1 TIGLAEE
8 YIPLVA
14 ILITLCVGMRMDTV
28 AAVGIMV
35 VGYGIGY
42 GTAVMNPFT
51 VLVAQEVAGVTPVS
65 GLWYRVAMFI
75 PLFALGFWHVLRYA
89 RKVRADASSSLV
101 ADVSEA
107 QPPEPPEV
115 EDLNGRQKWV
125 LVATLATL
133 AVVVWGIKAH
143 QWYFIELGGIFL
155 GMAILVGLLAG
166 LLVGLSAKGVAPSE
180 VAGGVRALRTA
191 MLPVASSDPDVLVD
205 TAGTGGGT
213 VTTFNISTAAA
224 FVVAGAGVPVAK
236 HGNRSFTSRSGSAD
250 VLEALGVSIDLT
262 PERMSEVLEEAGIV
276 FMFAPLLHPAM
287 RFLGPVRRGLGI
299 RTMMNI
305 LGPLTNPA
313 GARRQVVGVADA
325 GLLDLIPGALREL
338 GHLRALVVHGSPGLD
353 EVSPLGPTRVVEL
366 KDGELSDYELG
377 LEHVGLS
384 PVEPAD
390 IRGGDPE
397 DNARIVTSVL
407 AGDVG
412 APRTVVLLN
421 AAAAL
426 LVADRADDWP
436 TAVSLA
442 EDAIDSGAAAAA
454 LERLR
459 VSTSG

>member
-1 TIGLAEE
+1 
-8 YIPLVA
+8 
-14 ILITLCVGMRMDTV
+14 M
-28 AAVGIMV
+28 
-35 VGYGIGY
+35 
-42 GTAVMNPFT
+42 TALSLT
-51 VLVAQEVAGVTPVS
+51 HLLE
-65 GLWYRVAMFI
+65 RVAEGHD
-75 PLFALGFWHVLRYA
+75 LT
-89 RKVRADASSSLV
+89 AD
-101 ADVSEA
+101 EA
-107 QPPEPPEV
+107 EAAF
-115 EDLNGRQKWV
+115 DCFMDGS
-125 LVATLATL
+125 ATE
-133 AVVVWGIKAH
+133 I
-143 QWYFIELGGIFL
+143 Q
-155 GMAILVGLLAG
+155 MAG
-166 LLVGLSAKGVAPSE
+166 LLVGLSAKGLAPSE